1 MKAYLKNIDE
11 SFFMFINQT
20 ISNPIFDLFFPF
32 ITNETNWIAPL
43 FIFYC
48 YIFNHNWKKAMMVF
62 VITVITIIITDS
74 IATQIIK
81 PLVGRIR
88 PSHELADSIRLLVG
102 KGGKYTFPSNHAANS
117 MAFAF
122 MTSFFYPK
130 AKKVLLIIV
139 LLVSCSRVY
148 VGVHY
153 PFDVIAGCFFGFLI
167 AGIFLHIFSYFKI
180 YSLVIVE
187 RKNMNPN
194 DLVVGDSNQ

>member
-1 MKAYLKNIDE
+1 MIAYLKNIDE

-48 YIFNHNWKKAMMVF
+48 YIFKHNWKKAMMVF
-62 VITVITIIITDS
+62 VITLIAIIITDS
-74 IATQIIK
+74 VAAQIIK

-88 PSHELADSIRLLVG
+88 PSHELSDSIRLLVG

-122 MTSFFYPK
+122 ITSFFYPK
-130 AKKVLLIIV
+130 LKRFYL
-139 LLVSCSRVY
+139 
-148 VGVHY
+148 
-153 PFDVIAGCFFGFLI
+153 
-167 AGIFLHIFSYFKI
+167 
-180 YSLVIVE
+180 
-187 RKNMNPN
+187 
-194 DLVVGDSNQ
+194 